1 MIVGMEYYETEM
13 VEYACQVAFSV
24 IIVEVCNKRPISHM
38 HDICAYRS

>member
-24 IIVEVCNKRPISHM
+24 VEVCNKRPISHM